1 MDDPLT
7 VTEIAPPFPF
17 SFVHLQSLNVASEVD
32 VPLIEREPPESDP
45 LNALPSE
52 LLVRSLNEQL
62 VSVTLGD
69 SLNESIDAPIDTAVP
84 LVADPN
90 VTVVSVSVPALRENT
105 G

>member
-69 SLNESIDAPIDTAVP
+69 PLNESAVVSIATSVP
-84 LVADPN
+84 LVSDPKF
-90 VTVVSVSVPALRENT
+90 TLVSVSVPARQL
-105 G
+105 